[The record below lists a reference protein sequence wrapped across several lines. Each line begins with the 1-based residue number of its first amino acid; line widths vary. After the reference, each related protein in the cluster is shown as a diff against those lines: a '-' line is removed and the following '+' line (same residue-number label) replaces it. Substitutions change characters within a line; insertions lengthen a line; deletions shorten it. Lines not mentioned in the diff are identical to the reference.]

1 MSTGAQVVSV
11 VPQPITRQSNYL
23 PLTQA
28 TDTVDVYFN
37 QAEVLGDSAQD
48 TSFYRLFEVN
58 QQTGED
64 LGSVIVPAE
73 AKLPDNVLYPDDP
86 GSYTDTERY
95 KVTLIF
101 SAHLRENSLYRLE
114 VGEPTAII
122 QTAIQTIEVLETPP
136 TPVPNAP
143 AVTPLGSTDIRRP
156 IFSGTGQANAIVTLL
171 VDLDLDGA
179 PEAVLGS
186 PTVSP
191 NGTWTA
197 TPAVDLPEGP
207 VIFAAFQT
215 DSFGQVSPLTHGL
228 VDVDLSNPA
237 EPVVESLDPQP
248 TQTPTIEGTGEPGAS
263 VTIVR
268 NGFGQVGNGTVG
280 ANGEWSVQV
289 DPLPEGDI
297 NLSISLT
304 DAAGNSSTLAPLV
317 VRVLVTPLPA
327 PILVLAQATWA
338 NQRPPITGTGVA
350 GNTIQVRAD
359 LNNDGNFESILGT
372 TAVAPNDSWRVSP
385 AVALPEGTWNIR
397 ILHIDEAGNQSLAN
411 GQITIDQ
418 SSLETLTVNPPGLQS
433 NVLPTISGTSD
444 AAVVVL
450 KADLNSD
457 GVVDTEVGRQT
468 VGNDGTWSLTPDQ
481 DFPQGS
487 VAIEVTHI
495 DSAGNEGPTDIAGLA
510 PVVSQVEIDSI
521 VLDPTVDS
529 PAITN
534 TTTPT
539 IEGTGEV
546 GATVT
551 VAADVDQVQPGLE
564 ILGEPVVQSDGSW
577 SLDLSATA
585 FALPVGATQLEVHQT
600 DLAGNV
606 SAPDVV
612 ATITV
617 DQEISTPVINAH
629 PVTNNLRP
637 TITGTGDI
645 GATVTLSADIDPV
658 VPGVET
664 VIDTA
669 LVQQDG
675 SWSVTPTTDLP
686 TQLVQLE
693 AFQTDS
699 AGNVSGAGLG
709 QVEIDQN
716 DLAPVVDALPTTNNA
731 TPDITGTGEE
741 GAAIV
746 VLIDTN
752 DDGVADE
759 VLGSVTVGV
768 DTTWTV
774 TPAAALPD
782 GTYPLVVYQVYPSG
796 QISQLVTAELNIDLV
811 APIGLFIEPPANT
824 NNPTPTI
831 SGRGE
836 AGATV
841 TLTADVDLDGSGSTE
856 TTIGTTTV
864 GADGT
869 WSKESDVEL
878 PHGKVAIEAV
888 QTDAVGNESNEE
900 SVEIDVFRNL
910 PNAPV
915 ISSPQIIDEFITD
928 SDSPTIAGTGE
939 PGHII
944 QLRFNFSDLI
954 DGTTTD
960 TTAGWAEVDVDGNW
974 SIDLASSSFTLPTG
988 SSPNGANITM
998 SATQTDPFG
1007 NESLPEPEI
1016 GSIRVD
1022 VFTPESPA
1030 FDGFDASTGFLPPTS
1045 SITPTVSGTGEPD
1058 ATVRLRG
1065 GPSQLDMGFAT
1076 VGPDGT
1082 WSITST
1088 VEFGDGNLS
1097 LSITQTDEAGRVSSP
1112 SLASIEIDTVAP
1124 ASPTINAISKTRDTR
1139 PYIKGSGDVG
1149 ATVSVFADI
1158 NLDLAVDT
1166 DPAGPE
1172 FIGTAVVGADGLW
1185 DLFPNQDFPEAGTV
1199 ALEAFQT
1206 DQVGNQGP
1214 VGSGSV
1220 QINPAASPLPPTLIA
1235 GPGSTQVEPDVFP
1248 TGQATPIIYGR
1259 GFGGATVTIKVD
1271 VDKDGSY
1278 SQELGTVTLGANA
1291 DEWQIQYD
1299 WANLVPPILPNDTY
1313 SISYTQAVPGA
1324 AKSPPN
1330 VGSITIDTNAPLKPD
1345 CDQDTTP
1352 TLTSLSSMPVFTGQG
1367 EVNALV
1373 TISANLIA
1381 DPSDAVETVIG
1392 TAIVQPDGSWSV
1404 SSDSRLPVSTVKVG
1418 VAQTD
1423 NAGNTSDSLLFDVDV
1438 FAADPLIDA
1447 PNPTSNVNPIITGT
1461 GEPGATISLKAD
1473 IDGDA
1478 GTPLE
1483 TIGTSTVAEDGT
1495 WSVTSTE
1502 VFDEGTDLSLE
1513 ATQTPAGE
1521 TTATASGVITV
1532 DTTQPDAPVITPFSA
1547 PQNTTLPTISGTGV
1561 DGHTVSVLV
1570 DLDGDNVF
1578 ETVVGNAVVGQVT
1591 PSAWS
1596 LNANQ
1601 QLPEGTYQVR
1611 ATQTDS
1617 AGNTS
1622 DSSALVELVID
1633 TTAPFSLTAEPL
1645 AQKEIASVVGT
1656 VPTTGAYD
1664 VVLSSDGTTAYV
1676 ADSTSGLQIIDL
1688 ATEAVTG
1695 TVPTTNAVGVLLS
1708 TDGMTAYVADRTS
1721 GLQII
1726 DLATEAVTGTVPTTD
1741 AQRVVLSLD
1750 GTTAYVADRTSGL
1763 QIIDLATEAVAG
1775 TVSTTNAYE
1784 VVLSLDGTTAYVAD
1798 GTSGLQIIDL
1808 AAEAVIGTVATAGF
1822 SYDVVLSA
1830 DGTTAYVANGTSGLQ
1845 IIDLAAEAAIG
1856 TIATAG
1862 NAVAVVLSIDGT
1874 TAYVAHDTS
1883 GLQIIDL
1890 ATEAVTQTIDTTARA
1905 NDVALSS
1912 DGTVAYVAD
1921 VDTGLQI
1928 IAGFAVVGTGDAGA
1942 TVTAK
1947 ADTDNDPVTPLE
1959 TIGTSTVGAD
1969 GSWTIRST
1977 SSLADGEYDISIIQ
1991 TDAAGNTGPEQIS
2004 VILVDTV
2011 TPSAPVIDVLPVTN
2025 DPQPILTGTGE
2036 SGATVT
2042 LTADVD
2048 PAVAGDEIIGVAVVQ
2063 TNGNWS
2069 VQLNQPIDGT
2079 VTIAANQVDGSGN
2092 ESESSFRSIEIDENI
2107 PNAPEFTTAAAT
2119 NDTSKIEG
2127 TGEEGAT
2134 VIVLFDDDGDG
2145 TPDAVLGQAVV
2156 GSAPDLKWEITPT
2169 QAFDEGV
2176 HVFVAYQVDEAG
2188 NTSARAVHEVEFDT
2202 TSPDAPT
2209 IDSLPIA
2216 STENPVI
2223 TGTGEPDATVTV
2235 KADIDNDAGTALVSI
2250 GTATVAL
2257 DGTWSIPSTED
2268 FVDGTAL
2275 SLEATQQDPAGNSSD
2290 PVTGVAT
2297 GVITVDTTEPQLPVI
2312 NVQTTATND
2321 ATPLIT
2327 GTGEPGAIITLQA
2340 DDDNDAVTPFITIGT
2355 ATVEIDGTWQLA
2367 PVLPVVF
2374 TTDADIALEAV
2385 QEDAVG
2391 NTSNPGTGTIKID

>member
-1 MSTGAQVVSV
+1 MRFPNWFGSVHYLFTKKINQKYLRRRRSDGLTSEHRQPEMLEQKKLLAFDLSTAFVVGNEPFSLGTVETLTESPQELTLRFTPGTEIEPTSLVSGISIVRSGDSRDGFLEDSNELGYEFNPSNFSDIAIEPGAILVDDYPSLNQVVIRFAERLPDDLYRVTISSTVDASGNSTGVGLETVDNQPFRRGDGESAATSFHFDFRVSTGAQVVSV
-11 VPQPITRQSNYL
+11 VPQPITRQANYL

-28 TDTVDVYFN
+28 TDAIDVYFD
-37 QAEVLGDSAQD
+37 QAEVLGASAQNS
-48 TSFYRLFEVN
+48 SFYRLFEVN

-86 GSYTDTERY
+86 GSYADPERY

-101 SAHLRENSLYRLE
+101 SAPLRENSLYRLE

-122 QTAIQTIEVLETPP
+122 QTAIQTIEVLDAPP

-143 AVTPLGSTDIRRP
+143 VVTPLGSINITQP
-156 IFSGTGQANAIVTLL
+156 TFSGTGQPDAIVTLL
-171 VDLDLDGA
+171 ADLDLDGA

-186 PTVSP
+186 PTVAP
-191 NGTWTA
+191 NGNWTA
-197 TPAVDLPEGP
+197 MPAPDVDLPEGP
-207 VIFAAFQT
+207 VVFAAFQT

-228 VDVDLSNPA
+228 VDVDLSDPA
-237 EPVVESLDPQP
+237 EPVVQSLDPQS

-263 VTIVR
+263 VTVVR
-268 NGFGQVGNGTVG
+268 DGFGQVGTGTVG
-280 ANGEWSVQV
+280 ADGNWSVQV

-304 DAAGNSSTLAPLV
+304 DAAGNSSTLASLV
-317 VRVLVTPLPA
+317 VRVLVTPPPA
-327 PILVLAQATWA
+327 PVLVLAQATWA

-359 LNNDGNFESILGT
+359 LNNDGDFEEILGT
-372 TAVAPNDSWRVSP
+372 TVVALNGSWRVSP
-385 AVALPEGTWNIR
+385 AVPLPEGTWDIR
-397 ILHIDEAGNQSLAN
+397 ILHIDEAGNQSFADE
-411 GQITIDQ
+411 QITIDQ
-418 SSLETLTVNPPGLQS
+418 TSPETLTVDPPGLQS
-433 NVLPTISGTSD
+433 DVRPVISGTSD

-468 VGNDGTWSLTPDQ
+468 VANDGTWSLNPDQ
-481 DFPQGS
+481 DFPQGF

-495 DSAGNEGPTDIAGLA
+495 DSAGNEGPTDIDGLA

-521 VLDPTVDS
+521 VFDPTVDS

-551 VAADVDQVQPGLE
+551 VAADVDPVQPGLE
-564 ILGEPVVQSDGSW
+564 ILGEPLVQSDGSW

-585 FALPVGATQLEVHQT
+585 FVLPVGATQLEVHQT

-606 SAPDVV
+606 STPDVV

-664 VIDTA
+664 EIGTA

-675 SWSVTPTTDLP
+675 SWSVTPTTNLP

-693 AFQTDS
+693 AVQTDS
-699 AGNVSGAGLG
+699 AGNVSGAGVG

-741 GAAIV
+741 GATVV

-796 QISQLVTAELNIDLV
+796 QVSQLVTAELNIDLV
-811 APIGLFIEPPANT
+811 APIGLSIDPLANT

-836 AGATV
+836 AGVTV

-878 PHGKVAIEAV
+878 PHGKVVIEAV
-888 QTDAVGNESNEE
+888 QTDAVGNTSNEE
-900 SVEIDVFRNL
+900 QVEINVFRNL

-915 ISSPQIIDEFITD
+915 ISSPQIIDDFITD
-928 SDSPTIAGTGE
+928 SDTPTIAGTGE

-944 QLRFNFSDLI
+944 QLRFDFSNLI
-954 DGTTTD
+954 GGTTTD
-960 TTAGWAEVDVDGNW
+960 TTAGWAKVDVDGNW
-974 SIDLASSSFTLPTG
+974 SIDLASNSFTLPTG
-988 SSPNGANITM
+988 SLPNGANITM

-1007 NESLPEPEI
+1007 NESLPHIE
-1016 GSIRVD
+1016 SIRVD
-1022 VFTPESPA
+1022 IFTPESPA

-1045 SITPTVSGTGEPD
+1045 SKTPTVSGTGEPD

-1076 VGPDGT
+1076 VGLDGT
-1082 WSITST
+1082 WSIIST
-1088 VEFGDGNLS
+1088 VEFGDGNLA

-1124 ASPTINAISKTRDTR
+1124 ASPTINAISTTRDTR
-1139 PYIKGSGDVG
+1139 PYITGSGDVG

-1172 FIGTAVVGADGLW
+1172 FIGTAVVGTDGLW

-1199 ALEAFQT
+1199 ALEAFQA

-1259 GFGGATVTIKVD
+1259 GFGGATVTIDVD

-1299 WANLVPPILPNDTY
+1299 WALEGITPNDTY
-1313 SISYTQAVPGA
+1313 SIRYTQAVPGA
-1324 AKSPPN
+1324 AASPPN
-1330 VGSITIDTNAPLKPD
+1330 FGSITIDTIAPAIPT

-1352 TLTSLSSMPVFTGQG
+1352 TLTSLSSLPVFTGQG

-1373 TISANLIA
+1373 TIYADLIA
-1381 DPSDAVETVIG
+1381 DVSDQPETVIG

-1404 SSDSRLPVSTVKVG
+1404 SSDSRLPVGTVKVG

-1461 GEPGATISLKAD
+1461 GEPDATILLTAD

-1578 ETVVGNAVVGQVT
+1578 ETVVGNAVVGEVT

-1601 QLPEGTYQVR
+1601 QLPEGIYQVR

-1622 DSSALVELVID
+1622 DSSALAELVID

-1676 ADSTSGLQIIDL
+1676 ADSTSGLKIIDL

-1695 TVPTTNAVGVLLS
+1695 TVTTTNAVGVVLS

-1726 DLATEAVTGTVPTTD
+1726 DLATEAVTGTVATTD
-1741 AQRVVLSLD
+1741 AQRVV
-1750 GTTAYVADRTSGL
+1750 
-1763 QIIDLATEAVAG
+1763 
-1775 TVSTTNAYE
+1775 
-1784 VVLSLDGTTAYVAD
+1784 
-1798 GTSGLQIIDL
+1798 
-1808 AAEAVIGTVATAGF
+1808 F
-1822 SYDVVLSA
+1822 S
-1830 DGTTAYVANGTSGLQ
+1830 
-1845 IIDLAAEAAIG
+1845 
-1856 TIATAG
+1856 
-1862 NAVAVVLSIDGT
+1862 
-1874 TAYVAHDTS
+1874 
-1883 GLQIIDL
+1883 
-1890 ATEAVTQTIDTTARA
+1890 
-1905 NDVALSS
+1905 
-1912 DGTVAYVAD
+1912 
-1921 VDTGLQI
+1921 
-1928 IAGFAVVGTGDAGA
+1928 
-1942 TVTAK
+1942 
-1947 ADTDNDPVTPLE
+1947 
-1959 TIGTSTVGAD
+1959 
-1969 GSWTIRST
+1969 
-1977 SSLADGEYDISIIQ
+1977 
-1991 TDAAGNTGPEQIS
+1991 
-2004 VILVDTV
+2004 
-2011 TPSAPVIDVLPVTN
+2011 
-2025 DPQPILTGTGE
+2025 
-2036 SGATVT
+2036 
-2042 LTADVD
+2042 
-2048 PAVAGDEIIGVAVVQ
+2048 
-2063 TNGNWS
+2063 
-2069 VQLNQPIDGT
+2069 
-2079 VTIAANQVDGSGN
+2079 
-2092 ESESSFRSIEIDENI
+2092 
-2107 PNAPEFTTAAAT
+2107 
-2119 NDTSKIEG
+2119 
-2127 TGEEGAT
+2127 
-2134 VIVLFDDDGDG
+2134 
-2145 TPDAVLGQAVV
+2145 
-2156 GSAPDLKWEITPT
+2156 
-2169 QAFDEGV
+2169 
-2176 HVFVAYQVDEAG
+2176 
-2188 NTSARAVHEVEFDT
+2188 
-2202 TSPDAPT
+2202 
-2209 IDSLPIA
+2209 
-2216 STENPVI
+2216 
-2223 TGTGEPDATVTV
+2223 
-2235 KADIDNDAGTALVSI
+2235 
-2250 GTATVAL
+2250 
-2257 DGTWSIPSTED
+2257 
-2268 FVDGTAL
+2268 
-2275 SLEATQQDPAGNSSD
+2275 
-2290 PVTGVAT
+2290 
-2297 GVITVDTTEPQLPVI
+2297 
-2312 NVQTTATND
+2312 
-2321 ATPLIT
+2321 
-2327 GTGEPGAIITLQA
+2327 
-2340 DDDNDAVTPFITIGT
+2340 
-2355 ATVEIDGTWQLA
+2355 
-2367 PVLPVVF
+2367 
-2374 TTDADIALEAV
+2374 
-2385 QEDAVG
+2385 
-2391 NTSNPGTGTIKID
+2391 